1 MTSLFLPFPPSV
13 NGMFKNRKG
22 GRKKSDGYKM
32 WLADAEEAYLK
43 QRRHIKSHTGK
54 VQVIIMLKAPDNRR
68 RDCDNLIKSVCDF
81 LVNQKII
88 VADDQRYVR
97 SVMAMWKETM
107 RESGCFVV
115 VEDCENPDWGE
126 A

>member
-13 NGMFKNRKG
+13 NAMFENRKG

-43 QRRHIKSHTGK
+43 QRKHVKPHTGK
-54 VQVIIMLKAPDNRR
+54 VQVVIMLKAADKRL
-68 RDCDNLIKSVCDF
+68 RDCDNLIKSVLDF
-81 LVNQKII
+81 LVNHKII

-97 SVMAMWKETM
+97 SVMAMWSDLMT
-107 RESGCFVV
+107 ESGCFVV
-115 VEDCENPDWGE
+115 VEDAGV